1 MLLRALINGR
11 QRGTEILKRFAL
23 ACELFIQGEV
33 KLASFWNMR
42 YASGLILA
50 ILVILLSACGSGES
64 KHVLKVTATAYN
76 SLPNQTQGD
85 PTIAAWGDKL
95 VPGMKVIAVSR
106 DLIPMGLTHN
116 VKVRID
122 GLSGTYT
129 VMDKL
134 HKRWTRRID
143 IYMGNDVKAAKDWG
157 KREVTIRW

>member
-1 MLLRALINGR
+1 MK
-11 QRGTEILKRFAL
+11 ILKQV
-23 ACELFIQGEV
+23 LFTQEDRRRG
-33 KLASFWNMR
+33 MR
-42 YASGLILA
+42 CVSWLSLA
-50 ILVILLSACGSGES
+50 ILFLFLFACESGDS

-76 SLPNQTQGD
+76 SLPNQTQGN

-95 VPGMKVIAVSR
+95 VPGIKVIAVSR
-106 DLIPMGLTHN
+106 DLIPKGLTHN

-122 GLSGTYT
+122 GLSGTYI

-134 HKRWTRRID
+134 HKRWTKRID